1 MNFFK
6 TLAMVGLVSLASVY
20 AEDRKPIII
29 KESYFNIDSFI
40 NTNGCCNHSSS
51 IFKPVIF
58 IKANESTKEVQ
69 NTLHPVNTTLLIESA
84 QSVLY
89 GNDLK
94 QRVDTNL
101 K

>member
-1 MNFFK
+1 M
-6 TLAMVGLVSLASVY
+6 
-20 AEDRKPIII
+20 
-29 KESYFNIDSFI
+29 
-40 NTNGCCNHSSS
+40 
-51 IFKPVIF
+51 IF